1 MKRIVLA
8 VLVVGMGVVGLA
20 CNKDSAGGSGGGA
33 AASGD
38 SIGVKECDDYL
49 EKVDACF
56 AKDPATKA
64 AMAQGTKAQRDAWKA
79 AAATNKDALKVGCKA
94 ALDNFATAMPNCK

>member
-1 MKRIVLA
+1 MKRIALA

-20 CNKDSAGGSGGGA
+20 CNKDSGGGEGASGG
-33 AASGD
+33 

-49 EKVDACF
+49 AKVDACF

-64 AMAQGTKAQRDAWKA
+64 AMQDGLKAQRDAWKA
-79 AAATNKDALKVGCKA
+79 TAATNKDALKVGCKA
-94 ALDNFATAMPNCK
+94 ALDAFATSMPNCK

>member
-1 MKRIVLA
+1 MKRIALA

-20 CNKDSAGGSGGGA
+20 CNKDSAGGA

-49 EKVDACF
+49 AKVDACF

-64 AMAQGTKAQRDAWKA
+64 AMAPGAKAQRDAWKA
-79 AAATNKDALKVGCKA
+79 AAATNKDSLKVGCKS
-94 ALDNFATAMPNCK
+94 ALDNFAMAMPNCK

>member
-1 MKRIVLA
+1 MKRIALA

-20 CNKDSAGGSGGGA
+20 CNKDSGGAGATGGG
-33 AASGD
+33 

-49 EKVDACF
+49 AKVEACF
-56 AKDPATKA
+56 AKDPTTKA
-64 AMAQGTKAQRDAWKA
+64 AMEPGFKAQRDAWKS

-94 ALDNFATAMPNCK
+94 ALDSIATSMPNCK

>member
-1 MKRIVLA
+1 MKRIALA

-20 CNKDSAGGSGGGA
+20 CSKDGGA

-49 EKVDACF
+49 AKVDACF

-64 AMAQGTKAQRDAWKA
+64 AMAAGTKAQRDAWKTT
-79 AAATNKDALKVGCKA
+79 AATNKDSLKIACKTM
-94 ALDNFATAMPNCK
+94 LDNFATAMPNCK